1 MTVCFKKI
9 DPNYEIYFHCVKNT
23 SSRWTHANRQDVNC
37 EESDIFIDDNNNR
50 HLLKHIL
57 YIGKNDNTLSS
68 LWIMG
73 GADDD
78 IDDADA
84 IPIKVSN
91 PVEIE
96 KIINYLDQNKC
107 NKQ

>member
-9 DPNYEIYFHCVKNT
+9 DPNYEIYFHCVK
-23 SSRWTHANRQDVNC
+23 SPSGRWKHATKQDVAC
-37 EESDIFIDDNNNR
+37 EGSDTFIDDNGNEYP
-50 HLLKHIL
+50 LKHIL
-57 YIGKNDNTLSS
+57 YIGTIGDALSS
-68 LWIMG
+68 LWVMG
-73 GADDD
+73 GTEDD
-78 IDDADA
+78 IDDAEA

-91 PVEIE
+91 INERK